1 MSKILIILLVLY
13 YSIKANNE
21 YEVIDEFIPKFIFNN
36 VQDKIFKYN
45 SLCGEKKNKTDIYFQ
60 AISTETY
67 RFYIYLYDDLSKI

>member
-45 SLCGEKKNKTDIYFQ
+45 SLCGEKKIRLIFIFRQ
-60 AISTETY
+60 
-67 RFYIYLYDDLSKI
+67 